1 MTETVILD
9 FQIDQSQAI
18 TQLKETEKTIISLKD
33 EQKELNQAYK
43 EGAISQDQY
52 IDENLKL
59 NQQLKKETDQKK
71 VLLKTLETESNSRN
85 AMRSRV
91 AQLTK
96 EYNNLNT
103 ETAEGKQRSQQLAAE
118 LNKLN
123 TALNK
128 GSKDAGSFKDN
139 IGNYS
144 DAMAEAATS
153 TNVAGVSIGDLGAK
167 VASLAN
173 PITAAVGLL
182 TALGAAYAQSST
194 GARDLAFAQ
203 AELGIS
209 TQLLIDDFGELI
221 STGKEGEGLF
231 TTIADLFSVAIS
243 GFTNTAIARYKAQ
256 QQILLKDLEISQAF
270 AQAAAKESERQ
281 AELLR
286 RVRDDQT
293 KSVEERLAASE
304 KIDQELESSAQR
316 SIAVL
321 EAQVKAIKEGTV
333 NYELN
338 RDAQLQV
345 AQLTAEIADKEEE
358 ITGKLTENVT
368 ARQNIIAELE
378 KEKLAQ
384 QELLRIEQ
392 QRVRTRQAVDTRIEE
407 RQDDPVSTDQIRD
420 QVTQI
425 REIETDAKKRLASDV
440 KKINDKINSDEEKR
454 VDFYVEQK
462 QREVN
467 AAQTA
472 IDVVGSLFDEQSAE
486 YKALAMTQ
494 NFIDTYRAATA
505 ALAPPPTGAGPLFG
519 PVLAAATILAGTA
532 NASRI
537 AGFASGG
544 FTGSGSHKDHTGH
557 RVAGVVHDNE
567 YVVPKWQV
575 THPTYSPLVSSLEM
589 GRLKGYADGGL
600 VAQSITQPV
609 NNELAL
615 SNALKNMK
623 PVPISVLEVT
633 RVQDRIKARER
644 GTKI

>member
-18 TQLKETEKTIISLKD
+18 TQLKETEKTIISLKE

-128 GSKDAGSFKDN
+128 GSKDAGNFKDN

-144 DAMAEAATS
+144 ESMKEAAAN
-153 TNVAGVSIGDLGAK
+153 TNVAGVSIGDLGTK

-338 RDAQLQV
+338 REAQLQV

-368 ARQNIIAELE
+368 ARRSILAEVE
-378 KEKLAQ
+378 KEKKLH
-384 QELLRIEQ
+384 EETLRIEQ
-392 QRVRTRQAVDTRIEE
+392 ERLRTRQAIDRRIEE
-407 RQDDPVSTDQIRD
+407 RTDGVSTDQIRD
-420 QVTQI
+420 SVKQV